1 MENMSL
7 YVSASPHVHDPLD
20 TRTIMRDVIIALT
33 PATLVAVLLFGT
45 NALLLFAVS
54 ILTAILT
61 EWGLE
66 KLMHK
71 RSTIGDLSAVVT
83 GLLVAMNVPASAP
96 WWLVMV
102 GSCFAISIVKLLFG
116 GLGHNF
122 MNPALTAR
130 AVLLAAWPAR
140 MSGAA
145 YIAPFTV
152 AADAVTSATPLALLK
167 EGAVGQM
174 PSVWNLFIGN
184 IGGCMG
190 EVCALALLIGAAYLF
205 IRRIITWRIPLT
217 YLATV
222 AVLVFVLKGFSPM
235 LVVYHLLSGGLILG
249 AFFMAT
255 DYTTSPT
262 TPWGQILMGLGCGI
276 LTVIIRLYGGYPE
289 GVSYSILLMNVT
301 APLLDR
307 WTRPRSLGEVRK
319 HA

>member
-20 TRTIMRDVIIALT
+20 TRTIMRDVIIALA
-33 PATLVAVLLFGT
+33 PATLAAIVLFGV

-54 ILTAILT
+54 VLAAVGT

-71 RSTIGDLSAVVT
+71 KSTLGDLSAVVT

-96 WWLVMV
+96 WWLVLV
-102 GSCFAISIVKLLFG
+102 GSCFAIGLVKMAFG
-116 GLGHNF
+116 GLGSNF

-145 YIAPFTV
+145 YIAPVTL

-167 EGAVGQM
+167 EGAVDQM
-174 PSVWNLFIGN
+174 PSVWNLLIGN

-190 EVCALALLIGAAYLF
+190 EVCALALLLGAAYLF

-222 AVLVFVLKGFSPM
+222 AVLVFLLKGFQPM
-235 LVVYHLLSGGLILG
+235 TVLYHLLSGGLILG

-262 TPWGQILMGLGCGI
+262 TPWGQILMGLGCGV

-289 GVSYSILLMNVT
+289 GVSYSILLMNVAT
-301 APLLDR
+301 PLLDR